1 MPTSEPLKF
10 PSASGLPVTHW
21 FSSRGSVVVRG
32 QTTEVFVGGT
42 LIGSYAEGEQLER
55 NAILVQLAAD
65 PRCHLGRLAEAFDMS
80 TERLRQL
87 RREYE
92 AGESRPFGRART
104 AAHAVCASAR
114 SPTSRRRSTRA
125 SHRPLLTPR

>member
-32 QTTEVFVGGT
+32 KTTEVFVGGT
-42 LIGSYAEGEQLER
+42 LIGSYEEGEQLER
-55 NAILVQLAAD
+55 NAILVQLAMD
-65 PRCHLGRLAEAFDMS
+65 PSCHLGRLAEAFDMS

-92 AGESRPFGRART
+92 AGGIEALGRART
-104 AAHAVCASAR
+104 AAHAA
-114 SPTSRRRSTRA
+114 
-125 SHRPLLTPR
+125 